1 MTPRSFRILDKAQMV
16 RACQLLMAMPVERP
30 LLLEVADYSEPKTRA
45 QEKLLHSCFTG
56 AHNDIEVEGQRFS
69 AEAWKE
75 LYVRQFIGTDDIVLP
90 SGEVIKR
97 RKSTTKLTVAE
108 YNNLID
114 RVMQALAEDH
124 GYLPQE
130 VA

>member
-69 AEAWKE
+69 AEAWKD
-75 LYVRQFIGTDDIVLP
+75 LYDPEQWPEHL
-90 SGEVIKR
+90 
-97 RKSTTKLTVAE
+97 
-108 YNNLID
+108 
-114 RVMQALAEDH
+114 RVQE
-124 GYLPQE
+124 LPQ
-130 VA
+130 